1 MKILLP
7 VPRGKTLCFLK
18 LGTIFQ
24 KIFSNVLTVSQCKM
38 CTARTILFSSASD
51 GKRYYAIVNLK
62 ILYLLFIMG
71 PKCFQKTIGLVSY
84 FQVWCYY
91 QCLAAK
97 RIEHFTKQYHENSK
111 KIFPTYCEALSG
123 TGSLKF
129 SSDCG
134 QLRQY
139 SGRDLSE
146 LEGFN
151 QDILK
156 YCIEIEPGGLQQD

>member
-71 PKCFQKTIGLVSY
+71 PKCFQKNN
-84 FQVWCYY
+84 
-91 QCLAAK
+91 
-97 RIEHFTKQYHENSK
+97 R
-111 KIFPTYCEALSG
+111 
-123 TGSLKF
+123 TGFLF
-129 SSDCG
+129 SS
-134 QLRQY
+134 LVLLPV
-139 SGRDLSE
+139 LSSKE
-146 LEGFN
+146 N
-151 QDILK
+151 
-156 YCIEIEPGGLQQD
+156 